1 MVEYGENMNNSIKVS
16 VIVPIYNSAEFM
28 TKCLDSLTAQTLD
41 SMEVIMVNDGS
52 KDNSL
57 AVMRE
62 YEKKYPGVFK
72 AFDKLNGGVADARN
86 YGLKQAAGEFIGFVD
101 SDDCVE
107 PSFFEKLYNGAVRY
121 GADICAGNV
130 IEIIGSEDNVHVQD
144 RIRQEGVISLI
155 ETPEKVRLC
164 RPYLW
169 NKVIRRSIFTED
181 NLFPYGMYY
190 EDVAVIYGI
199 LFTAD
204 RIALVP
210 DVHYTYRRL
219 RGDSISNSSDE
230 KAFDVFRACDIIE
243 ERAHRMNDYSRIG
256 EVIQWVILVHIFTRV
271 KRAYDDGNKRFKL
284 EFIERAYSYLDEK
297 FPGWKR
303 NRYYFANK
311 KNLIFRSKTLA
322 KLVFVYCN
330 FLPVKM

>member
-1 MVEYGENMNNSIKVS
+1 MENAIKIS
-16 VIVPIYNSAEFM
+16 VIVPIYNSAGYLC
-28 TKCLDSLTAQTLD
+28 TCLDSLAAQTID

-52 KDNSL
+52 ADNSL
-57 AVMRE
+57 AIMRE
-62 YEKKYPGVFK
+62 YEEKYPGVFK
-72 AFDKLNGGVADARN
+72 AFDKPNGGVADARN
-86 YGLKQAAGEFIGFVD
+86 YGLKQAEGEFIGFVD

-107 PSFFEKLYNGAVRY
+107 PTFFEKLYSGAVKY

-144 RIRQEGVISLI
+144 RITQEGCISLS

-169 NKVIRRSIFTED
+169 NKVIKRSIFTEEHM
-181 NLFPYGMYY
+181 FPYGMYY

-230 KAFDVFRACDIIE
+230 KAFDVFKACDIIE
-243 ERAHRMNDYSRIG
+243 ERAHRLNDYDKIG
-256 EVIQWVILVHIFTRV
+256 EVIHWVILVHIFTRV
-271 KRAYDDGNKRFKL
+271 KRAYDDSNRLFKL
-284 EFIERAYSYLDEK
+284 AFIDRAYSYLDEK

-303 NRYYFANK
+303 NRYYFAKK
-311 KNLIFRSKTLA
+311 KNLIFRSKALVKLA
-322 KLVFVYCN
+322 FVYCN

>member
-1 MVEYGENMNNSIKVS
+1 MSNIKVS
-16 VIVPIYNSAEFM
+16 VVVPVYNSAEFVR
-28 TKCLDSLTAQTLD
+28 TCLDSLVAQTID
-41 SMEVIMVNDGS
+41 SLEVVVVNDGS
-52 KDNSL
+52 ADNS
-57 AVMRE
+57 MEIIRE
-62 YEKKYPGVFK
+62 YEKKYPDRFK
-72 AFDKLNGGVADARN
+72 GYDKPNSGVADTRN
-86 YGLKQAAGEFIGFVD
+86 FGVRHVTGEFIGFVD

-107 PSFFEKLYNGAVRY
+107 PEFFEKLYNGAIKF

-130 IEIIGSEDNVHVQD
+130 IEIIGDESNVVVQD
-144 RIRQEGVISLI
+144 RIKQECVISLEENPKNI
-155 ETPEKVRLC
+155 NLC

-169 NKVIRRSIFTED
+169 NKIIRREIFTED
-181 NLFPYGMYY
+181 NMFPYGMYY

-204 RIALVP
+204 KIALVP

-230 KAFDVFRACDIIE
+230 KAFDVFKACDIIE
-243 ERAHRMNDYSRIG
+243 ERAHRLNDYSKIG

-271 KRAYDDGNKRFKL
+271 KRAYDDRNKEFKIK
-284 EFIERAYSYLDEK
+284 FIDKAYEYLDEK
-297 FPGWKR
+297 FQGWKS
-303 NRYYFANK
+303 NKYYFANK
-311 KNLIFRSKTLA
+311 KNWIFKSKTLA

>member
-1 MVEYGENMNNSIKVS
+1 MNPPIKLS
-16 VIVPIYNSAEFM
+16 VIVPIYNSAAFM
-28 TKCLDSLTAQTLD
+28 TKCLDSLAAQTID

-52 KDNSL
+52 TDHSL

-62 YEKKYPGVFK
+62 YEKKYPGVFR
-72 AFDKLNGGVADARN
+72 AFDKPNGGVADARN
-86 YGLKQAAGEFIGFVD
+86 FGLRQATGEFIGFVD

-107 PSFFEKLYNGAVRY
+107 PAFFEKLCSGAVKY

-130 IEIIGSEDNVHVQD
+130 IEIIGTEDNVHYQD
-144 RIRQEGVISLI
+144 RIKEEGCISLS
-155 ETPEKVRLC
+155 ETPEKVKLC

-169 NKVIRRSIFTED
+169 NKVIRREIFTED

-219 RGDSISNSSDE
+219 RSDSISNSSDM
-230 KAFDVFRACDIIE
+230 KAFDVFKACDIIE
-243 ERAHRMNDYSRIG
+243 ERAHRLNDYDKIG
-256 EVIQWVILVHIFTRV
+256 EVIRWVILVHIFTRV
-271 KRAYDDGNKRFKL
+271 KRAYDDSDKQFKL
-284 EFIERAYSYLDEK
+284 TFIDRAYEYLDEK

-311 KNLIFRSKTLA
+311 KNLIFHSKALV

>member
-1 MVEYGENMNNSIKVS
+1 MNPPIKLS
-16 VIVPIYNSAEFM
+16 VIVPIYNSASFM
-28 TKCLDSLTAQTLD
+28 TKCLDSLAAQTID

-52 KDNSL
+52 SDNS
-57 AVMRE
+57 MEIIRE
-62 YEKKYPGVFK
+62 YEKNYPGRFRG
-72 AFDKLNGGVADARN
+72 FDKPNGGVADARN
-86 YGLKQAAGEFIGFVD
+86 FGLKQATGEFIGFVD

-107 PSFFEKLYNGAVRY
+107 PEYFEKLYGGAVRY

-130 IEIIGSEDNVHVQD
+130 IEVIGSEDNMHVQD
-144 RIRQEGVISLI
+144 RIKQEGVISLS

-169 NKVIRRSIFTED
+169 NKVIRREIFTED

-199 LFTAD
+199 LFSAD
-204 RIALVP
+204 KIALVP

-230 KAFDVFRACDIIE
+230 KAFDVFKACDIIE
-243 ERAHRMNDYSRIG
+243 ERAHRMNDYDKIG
-256 EVIQWVILVHIFTRV
+256 GVIQWVILVHIFTRV
-271 KRAYDDGNKRFKL
+271 KRAYDDTNKSFKL
-284 EFIERAYSYLDEK
+284 RFIDRAYEYLDGK
-297 FPGWKR
+297 FPGWKK
-303 NRYYFANK
+303 NRFYFANK
-311 KNLIFRSKTLA
+311 KNLIFRSKTLT
-322 KLVFVYCN
+322 KLAFVYCN